1 MRKPLLLFCCSL
13 LAASLSSGQ
22 SADPPVEQSDFV
34 ITAES
39 NLVVVPLHVYRK
51 KASVN
56 GLGKEAFELREDGI
70 LQEIA
75 FVEGPPGG
83 SEEESSRTVPTEII
97 FLVDFSYS
105 VMTPGLLDFT
115 TVRSTMMEGLR
126 DDVLI
131 SLYGFANSLKRFTG
145 PTRDLEK
152 LQQAL
157 DQAHESEAGGS
168 RVYEA
173 IMQTARDASQRGGNV
188 SRMMVVFSDGLSTT
202 KLSPDMPVQVAR
214 MYGIP
219 IYPIVLGHDRIL
231 KNSQRRNA
239 RAQWN
244 SNVGRNSDVRGDMN
258 EGLLGPNR
266 VPTQSVAQ
274 QSNSRHQESKMRIFA
289 DIGRRTGGRSY
300 DLEVLNSKVLR
311 RILGSLS
318 ELAET
323 EYVVGYYP
331 RAVDEQ
337 LTPHEVQVNLISEEI
352 GRLYG
357 GHRLVVH

>member
-1 MRKPLLLFCCSL
+1 MIKPLLYCGFL
-13 LAASLSSGQ
+13 LATALAWGQ
-22 SADPPVEQSDFV
+22 TADEPPVEEGAFV

-39 NLVVVPLHVYRK
+39 NLVVVPLHVYQRK
-51 KASVN
+51 NSVN
-56 GLGKEAFELREDGI
+56 GLGMESFEVREDGV
-70 LQEIA
+70 LQNIA
-75 FVEGPPGG
+75 FVEGPPADGEQGG
-83 SEEESSRTVPTEII
+83 TRTVPTEII
-97 FLVDFSYS
+97 FLIDFSYS

-126 DDVLI
+126 DDLLI
-131 SLYGFANSLKRFTG
+131 SVYGFANKLKRFTG
-145 PTRDLEK
+145 PTRNLEK
-152 LQQAL
+152 LQWAL
-157 DQAHESEAGGS
+157 DQAYESEAGGS

-173 IMQTARDASQRGGNV
+173 IMQTARDASNRGGNM

-202 KLSPDMPVQVAR
+202 KLSPDMVVQVAR

-219 IYPIVLGHDRIL
+219 LYPIVLGHDRIIQR
-231 KNSQRRNA
+231 SQRR
-239 RAQWN
+239 QQ
-244 SNVGRNSDVRGDMN
+244 SGVN
-258 EGLLGPNR
+258 ELGPSRQPANPR
-266 VPTQSVAQ
+266 VWATG
-274 QSNSRHQESKMRIFA
+274 REQESKMRVFA
-289 DIGRRTGGRSY
+289 EIGQRTGGRSY

-331 RAVDEQ
+331 RAVDEA
-337 LTPHEVQVNLISEEI
+337 LTPHEVQVSLVSEEI